1 MGIIFTATCKPFCS
15 PISKVFF
22 CYLMYSESVPSGDE
36 EEDYKEDLSSG
47 SPDF

>member
-1 MGIIFTATCKPFCS
+1 
-15 PISKVFF
+15 
-22 CYLMYSESVPSGDE
+22 MYSESVPSGDE